1 MSTGMSSATSWRRPS
16 RGDVHRQ
23 ALECHHRADRHERSP
38 QPSRRCHHFPGR
50 VVLPQGLSLKAAL
63 VAKLGGDEMAR
74 AFAEGERLH
83 EAYLSAGAAR
93 SGCRFLSSYRRPFGP
108 RSSPGP
114 ERSGVR
120 IRSTCLSDRPAHLPR
135 YEVKLDALLPRP
147 ASPCHVCP
155 TSLLKSRFPENLI
168 SFGNTG
174 NQNDPTRGAPA
185 LFKSGRKRS
194 HEAAE

>member
-1 MSTGMSSATSWRRPS
+1 MSSATSWRRPS
-16 RGDVHRQ
+16 CGDVHRQ
-23 ALECHHRADRHERSP
+23 ALECHHRADRHERSS

-93 SGCRFLSSYRRPFGP
+93 NGCRSRLSYRRPFGP

-114 ERSGVR
+114 ERSGAR